1 MMAIIATRLTLIY
14 NLTIIQ
20 IVQRLTKSYYS
31 VDLMANYYDTLG
43 VPKGAS
49 EKDIR
54 NAFRRLA
61 RKHHPD
67 VNDNDPASEEKFK
80 EINEAYTVLSDS
92 DSRRK
97 YDRYGDDWKRAGDF
111 GHPGS
116 GGGFNFTNMGRG
128 GMRGAPRGINLEDLF
143 GGMGGRGFETSPT
156 PPAEYPVSV
165 TLEEAFN
172 GAARRLHMQ
181 DGRRLE
187 VKIPSGVDNGSKV
200 HIAAD
205 SGPGSDFYLVVSVK
219 EHAKF
224 RRQGKNLYV
233 DVEAPLDDAVLGGE
247 LTVPTLTGR
256 LAMTIPKGTQ
266 NGRRFR
272 LAGQGMPALISSGN
286 NPRSDVD
293 HRGDLFA
300 TLKVKLPEE
309 FTAEE
314 IDLFQMLRDNRI
326 GSSKTGGAGGDD
338 GAVEE

>member
-1 MMAIIATRLTLIY
+1 
-14 NLTIIQ
+14 
-20 IVQRLTKSYYS
+20 
-31 VDLMANYYDTLG
+31 MANYYDTLG
-43 VPKGAS
+43 LSRSAS

-54 NAFRRLA
+54 SAFRRLA

-80 EINEAYTVLSDS
+80 QINEAYTVLSDS

-111 GHPGS
+111 ERSGR
-116 GGGFNFTNMGRG
+116 GGGFNFTNMGHG
-128 GMRGAPRGINLEDLF
+128 GMRGGPRGINLEDLF
-143 GGMGGRGFETSPT
+143 GGMGGQRFEPSP
-156 PPAEYPVSV
+156 PPPSEYPVSI
-165 TLEEAFN
+165 TLEEAFH
-172 GAARRLHMQ
+172 GAARRLQMQ

-187 VKIPSGVDNGSKV
+187 VKIPPGVDNGSKV

-233 DVEAPLDDAVLGGE
+233 EVDAPLDDAVLGGE
-247 LTVPTLTGR
+247 LTVPTLTGQ
-256 LAMTIPKGTQ
+256 LALTIPKGTQ

-272 LAGQGMPALISSGN
+272 LAGQGMPVLINSAN
-286 NPRSDVD
+286 NLKSDVE

-309 FTAEE
+309 FTTEE
-314 IDLFQMLRDNRI
+314 LDFFQVLRGRRTET
-326 GSSKTGGAGGDD
+326 SRLLETGGDD
-338 GAVEE
+338 DEGKE

>member
-1 MMAIIATRLTLIY
+1 
-14 NLTIIQ
+14 
-20 IVQRLTKSYYS
+20 
-31 VDLMANYYDTLG
+31 MANYYDTLG

-54 NAFRRLA
+54 SAFRRLA
-61 RKHHPD
+61 REHHPD
-67 VNDNDPASEEKFK
+67 VNDNNPASEEKFK

-111 GHPGS
+111 EHPGR

-128 GMRGAPRGINLEDLF
+128 GTRGGPRGINLEDLF
-143 GGMGGRGFETSPT
+143 GGRGGMGFETGH
-156 PPAEYPVSV
+156 PPAAEYPVSV
-165 TLEEAFN
+165 TLEEAFS
-172 GAARRLHMQ
+172 GAARRLQMQ

-187 VKIPSGVDNGSKV
+187 VKIPAGVDNGSKV

-219 EHAKF
+219 EHARF
-224 RRQGKNLYV
+224 RRQGKDLYV
-233 DVEAPLDDAVLGGE
+233 EVEAPLDDAVLGGE

-256 LAMTIPKGTQ
+256 LALTIPKGTQ
-266 NGRRFR
+266 NSRRFR
-272 LAGQGMPALISSGN
+272 LAGQGMPALVSSAN
-286 NPRSDVD
+286 NRKSDVD

-309 FTAEE
+309 FTADE
-314 IDLFQMLRDNRI
+314 IDLFQRLRYKRI
-326 GSSKTGGAGGDD
+326 ESAQAANTGADD
-338 GAVEE
+338 STGED